1 MLCQVCLTCQLLF
14 IFFGPYKAL
23 IKAKTTKTSS
33 VISKGNGFGTPKTL
47 KLENMKYSKS
57 INA

>member
-23 IKAKTTKTSS
+23 TNAKTTKTSS
-33 VISKGNGFGTPKTL
+33 VISKGNGFGTPKTR